1 MELTALALT
10 LLAALAA
17 PEDAPRPRPVQLDE
31 RFALRIGEAAAVES
45 EKLEIRFD
53 AVVSDSR
60 CPKGVQCIVA
70 GDATIRITVQKASA
84 RSSHELHT
92 EGRAGQEASVDGLT
106 IRLLGLDP
114 YPVAGKA
121 VEREAYAATLRVTRG
136 PSNDPAAP
144 QP

>member
-1 MELTALALT
+1 MPFTTLALT
-10 LLAALAA
+10 LWAALAA
-17 PEDAPRPRPVQLDE
+17 PEDAPRPRPVTLGE
-31 RFALRIGEAAAVES
+31 RFALRTGEAAAVES
-45 EKLEIRFD
+45 EKLEVRFD
-53 AVVSDSR
+53 EVVSDSR
-60 CPKGVQCIVA
+60 CPKGVQCIAA

-114 YPVAGKA
+114 YPVDGKA
-121 VEREAYAATLRVTRG
+121 TDPRAYLATLRVTRG

>member
-10 LLAALAA
+10 LWAALAA
-17 PEDAPRPRPVQLDE
+17 PEHAPRPRPVQLDE
-31 RFALRIGEAAAVES
+31 RFALRAGESAAVES
-45 EKLEIRFD
+45 EKLEVRFD
-53 AVVSDSR
+53 EVVSDSR

-70 GDATIRITVQKASA
+70 GDATVRITVQKSSA

-92 EGRAGQEASVDGLT
+92 SERAGQEASVDGLT

-114 YPVAGKA
+114 YPVEGK
-121 VEREAYAATLRVTRG
+121 VIDRRDYVATLEITRG
-136 PSNDPAAP
+136 ANATGS